1 MFLDLFLFPGF
12 THSRPVE
19 CEWRLTVVL
28 SHASPVTGSGEHLFT
43 CSLVIG
49 TSSLEK
55 CLIRLFVY
63 FKSRWFIFVAIIAFE
78 L

>member
-1 MFLDLFLFPGF
+1 
-12 THSRPVE
+12 
-19 CEWRLTVVL
+19 VVL